1 MTDVPFFRVKL
12 DENEVKSVVDV
23 LESGWLTTGKVC
35 QTFEADF
42 ADFLGAGVEAV
53 AVNSATAAL
62 HLGLEAMGIGPGD
75 EVICPTMT
83 FTATA
88 EVIRYVGAD
97 PVFVDCDE
105 RTLCITPDLVSPA
118 ITDRTRAI
126 MPVHFAGLP
135 CDMSGFNDLAQRHNL
150 KILDDAAHALPA
162 KAGNQ
167 LIGTVG
173 TNATAFSFYANKTM
187 TTGEGGMLVSN
198 DPEILKR
205 ARQMRLHGI
214 DRDAFD
220 RFKVGGSWRY
230 DIVAPGYKYN
240 MTDIAA
246 ALGRHQLRKVSGF
259 RETRRALVARYD
271 EFLKGLPLISPAH
284 GETDESHSW
293 HLYIIRLTPEAPM
306 DRDTLI
312 TALTQAGIGTSVHY
326 MPLHKMTYWKEL
338 YGLREDDFPNAEAAF
353 GNMLSLPL
361 FMDMKNEEQDYV
373 IRALHRLLGEV
384 DKVL

>member
-1 MTDVPFFRVKL
+1 MTDVPFFRVAL
-12 DENEVKSVVDV
+12 DDEEINAV
-23 LESGWLTTGKVC
+23 LEVLRSGWLTTGKAC
-35 QTFEADF
+35 QGFEADF
-42 ADFLGAGVEAV
+42 ADFLGGGVEAV

-88 EVIRYVGAD
+88 EVIRYLGAD
-97 PVFVDCDE
+97 PVFVDCDA
-105 RTLCITPDLVSPA
+105 RTLNISPELVAPA

-135 CDMSGFNDLAQRHNL
+135 CDMAGLCDLAQTHGL

-162 KAGNQ
+162 KAGNH
-167 LIGTVG
+167 LIGTAG
-173 TNATAFSFYANKTM
+173 ANATAFSFYANKTM
-187 TTGEGGMLVSN
+187 TTGEGGMLVSD
-198 DPEILKR
+198 DPAILKR

-240 MTDIAA
+240 MTDVAA
-246 ALGRHQLRKVSGF
+246 ALGRHQLRKAAGF
-259 RETRRALVARYD
+259 RATRRALVARYD
-271 EFLKGLPLISPAH
+271 EELKDLPLIRPAH
-284 GETDESHSW
+284 GETDEAHSW

-306 DRDTLI
+306 DRDALI
-312 TALTQAGIGTSVHY
+312 AALTQAGIGTSVHY
-326 MPLHKMTYWKEL
+326 TPLHKMTYWKER
-338 YGLREDDFPNAEAAF
+338 YGLGEGDFPNAEAIF
-353 GNMLSLPL
+353 GTALSLPL
-361 FMDMKNEEQDYV
+361 FMDMKQDEQDHV
-373 IRALHRLLGEV
+373 ISTLHRLLGGAGQA
-384 DKVL
+384 